1 MNYILSVVLL
11 SSFKQGRVRSSER
24 GKASYHADLICVY
37 PCVYTGECVPD
48 ACIYM
53 SVCLVVPAQTQ
64 GWVTS
69 GRGVTGRQRHRVN
82 KAQRVPQPLLARG
95 QRPLLHDF
103 YVLFPEH
110 ISLLVYLQNI

>member
-1 MNYILSVVLL
+1 M
-11 SSFKQGRVRSSER
+11 
-24 GKASYHADLICVY
+24 
-37 PCVYTGECVPD
+37 GECVPD
-48 ACIYM
+48 ACIYR

-64 GWVTS
+64 GWVSS
-69 GRGVTGRQRHRVN
+69 GQGGTGWGVTGRQRHRVN
-82 KAQRVPQPLLARG
+82 KAQRVTQPVLARG